1 MRGVFNNADVRV
13 MDGAT
18 VACIVL
24 AVLVALFGAMLAVA
38 ATQRHACG
46 ARTMRTRAPATF
58 ARAYIIH
65 SAERADRAPMVRALA
80 RIATKAVHAAM
91 ATATATSTHADADVH
106 PRVRVWPATYTAQ
119 NPSAQAQY
127 DACPSEVLGV
137 LPGEFGCTTSHMRAL
152 RHALRVQPELAEPRT
167 TQWVLMFENDCV
179 LHPKESDASAVARM
193 RATIGHAAAANID
206 VVYFGGNPRWEDFL
220 FGAQTPP
227 PARTATEGV
236 WRAPPQVCTYAY
248 AVRGAVIPA
257 LLRVLER
264 WRCNLPIDVTYRAA
278 IAQTMCASTGN
289 PLLALMG
296 KAGLFV
302 NLKDTPSDIDK
313 YDHFVGPRP
322 AMT

>member
-1 MRGVFNNADVRV
+1 MRRVSNNADVRA

-24 AVLVALFGAMLAVA
+24 AGLVALFGAMLAVA
-38 ATQRHACG
+38 VTQRHACG
-46 ARTMRTRAPATF
+46 ARSMRARAPATF

-80 RIATKAVHAAM
+80 RIATKAVQSTQAA
-91 ATATATSTHADADVH
+91 TDVE
-106 PRVRVWPATYTAQ
+106 PRVRVWPATYTAR

-167 TQWVLMFENDCV
+167 SHWVLMLEDDST
-179 LHPKESDASAVARM
+179 LRPKESDASAVARM
-193 RATIGHAAAANID
+193 HAAIGHAAAENID
-206 VVYFGGNPRWEDFL
+206 VVYLGGQHYFEDFR
-220 FGAQTPP
+220 FGADRPP
-227 PARTATEGV
+227 PARTATKGV
-236 WRAPPQVCTYAY
+236 WRAPPQVGTYAH

-264 WRCNLPIDVTYRAA
+264 RRCNAPIDVVYRTVFSQA
-278 IAQTMCASTGN
+278 ICATTGD
-289 PLLALMG
+289 ALQSLRG
-296 KAGLFV
+296 RGGLFTTAE
-302 NLKDTPSDIDK
+302 TPSSIEQRYQDLFGK
-313 YDHFVGPRP
+313 RP
-322 AMT
+322 AIE